1 MSAADLVW
9 NVSCVEVAQPDGSPP
24 GSGEPLIYTKEFCW
38 NVTDWLGSLEE
49 EVATADSRTTW
60 ILEPSLFCLTFSVT
74 FTLRRLSVEKPE
86 EHSVSVGELGQERV
100 ARPAASSMEVT
111 GPPHISER
119 ESTSCNRGVRAAR
132 SVLLCNN
139 YQACRAVLAGREGGR
154 EGGESDSQS
163 VFLSLCQAVTPGT
176 RQTCLRNCRQ
186 TSSAF
191 LLCFTHLSIHN
202 ILFSLLTSD
211 FKVVFEIF
219 ITTADVRYV

>member
-1 MSAADLVW
+1 MSAADRVW
-9 NVSCVEVAQPDGSPP
+9 NVSCVEVAQPEGSPP

-100 ARPAASSMEVT
+100 ARPAASSTEVT

-154 EGGESDSQS
+154 EGSQILNQYFSLYAKQSLPGPGKLASGIAGRHHQHSWFASHISLS
-163 VFLSLCQAVTPGT
+163 VST
-176 RQTCLRNCRQ
+176 
-186 TSSAF
+186 
-191 LLCFTHLSIHN
+191 HN
-202 ILFSLLTSD
+202 ISLVLGFVS
-211 FKVVFEIF
+211 
-219 ITTADVRYV
+219 R

>member
-100 ARPAASSMEVT
+100 ARPAASSTEVT

-139 YQACRAVLAGREGGR
+139 YQACRAVLAGREGG
-154 EGGESDSQS
+154 ESDSQS

-191 LLCFTHLSIHN
+191 LLCFTHPSLVSLHTTSS
-202 ILFSLLTSD
+202 LYFSLISR
-211 FKVVFEIF
+211 EIF
-219 ITTADVRYV
+219 RFVKVR

>member
-9 NVSCVEVAQPDGSPP
+9 NVSEEVAQPGGGPP

-38 NVTDWLGSLEE
+38 NVTDWFGSLEE

-86 EHSVSVGELGQERV
+86 EHSVSVGELGQEMV
-100 ARPAASSMEVT
+100 ALVSASSREVAV
-111 GPPHISER
+111 PLQMSDK
-119 ESTSCNRGVRAAR
+119 ESMSCNKTVRGGRVTII
-132 SVLLCNN
+132 SNN
-139 YQACRAVLAGREGGR
+139 YIGGGVVCWQEEG
-154 EGGESDSQS
+154 GGESDSQS

-191 LLCFTHLSIHN
+191 LVCFTHLSLSLYTQH
-202 ILFSLLTSD
+202 LSLSLLGFC
-211 FKVVFEIF
+211 FKVTLEIF
-219 ITTADVRYV
+219 YHYY